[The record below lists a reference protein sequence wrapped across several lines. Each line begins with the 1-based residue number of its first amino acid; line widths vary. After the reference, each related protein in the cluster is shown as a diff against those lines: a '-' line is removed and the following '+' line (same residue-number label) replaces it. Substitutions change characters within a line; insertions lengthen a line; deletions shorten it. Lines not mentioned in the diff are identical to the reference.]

1 LLTAL
6 ASAVQLSILRPEDG
20 LTRVQRV
27 VADME
32 RQTGE
37 VTPVLVSALG
47 AAAVAFPSLQDR
59 IAGLASAP

>member
-1 LLTAL
+1 MSL

-20 LTRVQRV
+20 FARAQRV
-27 VADME
+27 IADME

-47 AAAVAFPSLQDR
+47 AAAVAFPTLQDR